1 MPLLNLGQI
10 CSLATNFAGGRLD
23 YALSEASLYANLAYS
38 EVATRINAHRPLEG
52 LAVSSTTSGGNRIAM
67 PTDFDYSIAFTLY
80 VPSFSTATSTGTW
93 VIPLR
98 LRDYRWID
106 AQSITGDNSVAQSTA
121 GIPEA
126 YVVAA
131 SWLELWPS
139 PNSAYSLQLR
149 YMTKVPTLI
158 NSTDTLLLDE
168 RWHVAVLYKTVE
180 LLEAARN
187 NSEHEALA
195 RNRYLSYVASTPNDF
210 ALRQRERTGNVL
222 RLKWRSSDGLD

>member
-1 MPLLNLGQI
+1 MPILNLGTI
-10 CSLATNFAGGRLD
+10 ASAATTFAGGRLD
-23 YALSEASLYANLAYS
+23 YSLSEASQYVNLAYS
-38 EVATRINAHRPLEG
+38 EVATRINAHRPMEA
-52 LAVSSTTSGGNRIAM
+52 LAISSTTSGGNRIAM

-80 VPSFSTATSTGTW
+80 VPSFSTTTSTGTW
-93 VIPLR
+93 VVPLR

-106 AQSITGDNSVAQSTA
+106 AQPINGDNSVTNSTA

-149 YMTKVPTLI
+149 YMSKIPTLVQ
-158 NSTDTLLLDE
+158 STDTPVLDE
-168 RWHVAVLYKTVE
+168 RWHAAILYKTVE

-187 NSEHEALA
+187 NVEGEALA
-195 RNRYLSYVASTPNDF
+195 RNRYLNYVSSTPNDF
-210 ALRQRERTGNVL
+210 ALRQKERTGNVL
-222 RLKWRSSDGLD
+222 RLKWRGSDGID